1 MTNKHYC
8 PFCQSDIEP
17 FIDEETD
24 EPLIVRD
31 EEDPLDEGGFVYV
44 HDDVPHD
51 PDYNFEALQ

>member
-8 PFCQSDIEP
+8 PFCQRDIEP
-17 FIDEETD
+17 FIDEETG

-51 PDYNFEALQ
+51 NDYTFEALQ

>member
-8 PFCQSDIEP
+8 PFCQRDIEP
-17 FIDEETD
+17 FIDEETG

-31 EEDPLDEGGFVYV
+31 GKDPLDEGGFVYV

-51 PDYNFEALQ
+51 NDYTFEALQ